1 MVNQGK
7 FITFEGIDGCGK
19 TSQIQLAQAY
29 LQQKGFQVINT
40 MEPGGTEIGY
50 QIREIL
56 LNQKNHRL
64 VQESEMLLYLADRI
78 QHLQEYILPALER
91 GLIVLCDRYHDSTV
105 AYQGY
110 GRGVDLN
117 LIHSIEEKAIK
128 PYAPEVTFLLDI
140 DPQLALDRTEK
151 KYKEKNQKDRLEKE
165 SKEFFQRIK
174 DGYLKLAEIFPERF
188 VFIDG
193 SKPIEQIHQK
203 IIEQLEIILKT

>member
-29 LQQKGFQVINT
+29 LQQQGFQVINT
-40 MEPGGTEIGY
+40 MEPGGTEIGV

-91 GLIVLCDRYHDSTV
+91 GFLVLCDRYHDSTV

-110 GRGVDLN
+110 GRGLDLN

-128 PYAPEVTFLLDI
+128 PYATKVTFLLDI

-151 KYKEKNQKDRLEKE
+151 KYKEKNQKDRLENE

-174 DGYLKLAEIFPERF
+174 NGYLKLAEIFPERF
-188 VFIDG
+188 VCLDG
-193 SKPIEQIHQK
+193 SIPKKQIHQK
-203 IIEQLEIILKT
+203 IIEKLEIILKT